1 MQAAP
6 DCDHSS
12 TSSAGVDVG
21 SGADFDARA
30 DAADRVRGQAARRAI
45 AQASA
50 AAWCVATVSRAM
62 LLMPVVTVLLIGLT
76 AFLVALLAMP
86 ADASAHAAADGTNST
101 AAARSDAAGVAPP
114 AGALPPVLPSPPSQA
129 ASLPAAPPAPSAALS
144 AASFPAASVA
154 APPRATLAASLTA
167 TPAPG
172 ALASTARPGSDAQSG
187 TTAGGM
193 PDAPG
198 CPLAVEAARGAWDAA
213 MPPAAGW
220 LRVTLPDVWTSRWP
234 GFDGVVWY
242 RLNWSGAC
250 GAGAP
255 LAVFID
261 YLNMAG
267 AVYLNGTMLGRDAQL
282 TEPLSRAW
290 NMPRYWLLPAP
301 LLHAGAH
308 AGNTLLIRVSG
319 LAAYAPGLGPV
330 LVGPPEMVA
339 RHYGHSHEIRRDLQL
354 YSLAVTS
361 TLGCFFVVLWL
372 MRRRESVYGWFGLQS
387 LAWWCFQMN
396 QAATTPWP
404 FTSTDGWEAAMSVA
418 VVLFA
423 SSFAMFTLRFA
434 SRRYPRL
441 EAVLWALA
449 AAQAMAMLVTPHAA
463 IETVRAVIA
472 MIPAATFIGCCAA
485 FIVFSLRRPRADRLA
500 MSACMLI
507 FIAACLHDILTFLGV
522 LADNVYYTSI
532 AAQFEMIGMALV
544 LAWRFV
550 TNLRRIEQFN
560 DELTGAVADAKR
572 DLRDTLDREH
582 ALQVAN
588 ARLNERLSLAQDLHD
603 GLGGT
608 LVSSITTLEHA
619 PHDMPPARFLGILK
633 ELRDDLRIII
643 DSAALDHA
651 GTRSLDGFIAPL
663 RHRLARAFE
672 AQDIDCRWR
681 LDGIDTLHLPN
692 AVCLDLMRILQ
703 EAATNALRHSGA
715 TRIEIGLAHDD
726 ASGLRLTVADNGH
739 GFDPEAPTPHGG
751 IGMRSLRARVGRL
764 GGQLRIDSG
773 AGGTT
778 IAIEIA
784 GLASD

>member
-1 MQAAP
+1 MQAASN
-6 DCDHSS
+6 CDHSS
-12 TSSAGVDVG
+12 ASAADVDVG
-21 SGADFDARA
+21 AEAGFDART
-30 DAADRVRGQAARRAI
+30 DAADRVRGQAARREI

-50 AAWCVATVSRAM
+50 AAWWLVTVSRAV
-62 LLMPVVTVLLIGLT
+62 LPMPVVTVLLIGLT
-76 AFLVALLAMP
+76 AFLVALLATP
-86 ADASAHAAADGTNST
+86 ADASAHAAADGANPT
-101 AAARSDAAGVAPP
+101 AEARSDAAEATPP
-114 AGALPPVLPSPPSQA
+114 AGALPPVSPSPRSQA
-129 ASLPAAPPAPSAALS
+129 ASLPASSPVLS
-144 AASFPAASVA
+144 AASSPGMSVA
-154 APPRATLAASLTA
+154 ASPRATLAAALAA

-172 ALASTARPGSDAQSG
+172 ALVPAALPGSDAQPG
-187 TTAGGM
+187 TTAGGT

-213 MPPAAGW
+213 TPPAAGW
-220 LRVTLPDVWTSRWP
+220 RRVTLPDVWTSRWP

-242 RLNWSGAC
+242 RLDWSGAC

-255 LAVFID
+255 LAAFID

-330 LVGPPEMVA
+330 LVGPPEVVA
-339 RHYGHSHEIRRDLQL
+339 RHYGHSHQIRRDLQL

-387 LAWWCFQMN
+387 LAWWCFQVN

-434 SRRYPRL
+434 SRRYARL

-449 AAQAMAMLVTPHAA
+449 AAQTAAMLATPHAA

-472 MIPAATFIGCCAA
+472 LIPAATFIGCCGA

-500 MSACMLI
+500 LSACMLI

-522 LADNVYYTSI
+522 LTDNVYYTSI

-608 LVSSITTLEHA
+608 LVSSIITLEHA

-651 GTRSLDGFIAPL
+651 GTRSLEGVIAPL

-739 GFDPEAPTPHGG
+739 GFNPDAPTLHGG

-784 GLASD
+784 GLSSD

>member
-1 MQAAP
+1 MRSQFA
-6 DCDHSS
+6 
-12 TSSAGVDVG
+12 
-21 SGADFDARA
+21 
-30 DAADRVRGQAARRAI
+30 VRGRARGRRIARRA
-45 AQASA
+45 
-50 AAWCVATVSRAM
+50 
-62 LLMPVVTVLLIGLT
+62 
-76 AFLVALLAMP
+76 
-86 ADASAHAAADGTNST
+86 ADAGGGRHADR
-101 AAARSDAAGVAPP
+101 ARRRPLRAAGD
-114 AGALPPVLPSPPSQA
+114 AGRRGR
-129 ASLPAAPPAPSAALS
+129 PAAPR
-144 AASFPAASVA
+144 ASPAASPAA
-154 APPRATLAASLTA
+154 APAAPAALAAGT
-167 TPAPG
+167 
-172 ALASTARPGSDAQSG
+172 RPGR
-187 TTAGGM
+187 
-193 PDAPG
+193 DAPPDG
-198 CPLAVEAARGAWDAA
+198 RPEDGPSCPLVVEAARGTWDAA
-213 MPPAAGW
+213 TPPATGW

-242 RLNWSGAC
+242 RLNWSAAC
-250 GAGAP
+250 GADAP

-330 LVGPPEMVA
+330 LVGPSEVVA
-339 RHYGHSHEIRRDLQL
+339 RHYGRSHELRRDLQR
-354 YSLAVTS
+354 YSLAITS
-361 TLGCFFVVLWL
+361 MLGCFFVVLWL

-396 QAATTPWP
+396 QVVTTPWP

-434 SRRYPRL
+434 NRRHARL
-441 EAVLWALA
+441 EAALWVLA
-449 AAQAMAMLVTPHAA
+449 AAQTAAMLAAPHAA

-472 MIPAATFIGCCAA
+472 LIPAATFIGCCGA

-500 MSACMLI
+500 LSACMLI
-507 FIAACLHDILTFLGV
+507 FIAAGVHDILTFLGV
-522 LADNVYYTSI
+522 LTDNLYYTSI

-550 TNLRRIEQFN
+550 TSLQRIEQFN
-560 DELTGAVADAKR
+560 DELTGAVAEARR
-572 DLRDTLDREH
+572 DLRNTLDREH

-608 LVSSITTLEHA
+608 LVSSISALEHA

-643 DSAALDHA
+643 DSAALEHA
-651 GTRSLDGFIAPL
+651 GTRSLDGLIAPL

-672 AQDIDCRWR
+672 AQGIDCRWR
-681 LDGIDTLHLPN
+681 LDGIGTLQLPN
-692 AVCLDLMRILQ
+692 AVCLDVMRILQ

-715 TRIEIGLAHDD
+715 TRVEIGLAHDG
-726 ASGLRLTVADNGH
+726 ARGLRITVADNGH

-751 IGMRSLRARVGRL
+751 IGMHSLRARVGRL

-773 AGGTT
+773 ARGTT
-778 IAIEIA
+778 LAIEIA
-784 GLASD
+784 ALGSA